1 MKRLLLNSY
10 NIKPVN
16 IRIVSNGVECA
27 DLKMLKENFCIS
39 DIKNVLDGRLVNWL
53 SNIGEKELADS
64 INEKYSSPDS
74 LNGKEY
80 YLCELFFMNF
90 TLKEYAQT
98 LFREKDD
105 KLFLEEI
112 KRITNLIVEAY
123 NLNQHKYSQE
133 QWLNLFELEFTLYN
147 KNKYSSILDT
157 IKNKIKD
164 EKENIDKEK
173 FGKYNQ
179 TEYLTKFF
187 NAVYDN
193 ANKNPNGARTEAIRI
208 LKRYK
213 GCLNPEYELLVNEF
227 INRYVDDHY
236 WIDKPRIKRKIDNFL
251 KDYQLNNID
260 YEHN

>member
-1 MKRLLLNSY
+1 MKRLLLNSS

-39 DIKNVLDGRLVNWL
+39 DIKNVLDGRLANWL

-80 YLCELFFMNF
+80 YLCELFFKNF
-90 TLKEYAQT
+90 TLKEYAQI

-133 QWLNLFELEFTLYN
+133 QWLNLFNNAVCN
-147 KNKYSSILDT
+147 KNESEEI
-157 IKNKIKD
+157 IENINNKICK
-164 EKENIDKEK
+164 EKEKITQEETKLQEEQLVYLRK
-173 FGKYNQ
+173 F
-179 TEYLTKFF
+179 L
-187 NAVYDN
+187 NAVLLN
-193 ANKNPNGARTEAIRI
+193 ANNDPYRAKSEVRKILNRHKKNFTPDYQI
-208 LKRYK
+208 LLKD
-213 GCLNPEYELLVNEF
+213 LVD
-227 INRYVDDHY
+227 RVYDY
-236 WIDKPRIKRKIDNFL
+236 TWTDKTRIKSIIDGFL
-251 KDYQLNNID
+251 NDYNLNNVRY
-260 YEHN
+260 YEYY